1 MAKTVSRADVVWG
14 YAAQSLNMG
23 AGLMLLPV
31 ILRYLPPEDTAL
43 WFVFITLA
51 SLSQL
56 LEFGFQPT
64 LTRNAAYIYSG
75 ADAISADGL
84 PREVSHAGRV
94 NQQLLSDLIATSRS
108 IYRAIAALAG
118 VVLLGGGTWYI
129 STLLTPHQNHAQAL
143 SGWFAFALGYV
154 ANFYFGYFGGLL
166 QGRGDV
172 RLASKV
178 AVYSRGSL
186 VLIGT
191 ISVLCGF
198 GLLGLGLSSLVATAI
213 GRLLAMKYFETNEE
227 RARAK
232 EFPPSGTSSELVSV
246 LWRNARRLGAVHLG
260 AFLIQRGNILVGTS
274 LLGLNAVASY
284 SLTVTL
290 MMALVNVGMVVC
302 NVNMPYMSSLQITKD
317 VERLKDAYATSLA
330 AAVLV
335 FIFGGVFLL
344 FAGNWILAFV
354 EAKTVLVAPAVL
366 TVMLVAYLLEL
377 HHSVAANYITTSNS
391 IPFVKAALLSGGAI
405 LLFAAALAPQFGVWA
420 LVGSQALVQL
430 SYNNWKW
437 PLVVTQSLQSSVV
450 QILTR
455 GIELIFRRKHVVKD

>member
-1 MAKTVSRADVVWG
+1 MAKSVSQADVVWG
-14 YAAQSLNMG
+14 YAAQLLNMG

-43 WFVFITLA
+43 WFVFVTLA

-84 PREVSHAGRV
+84 PHEVTHPGRV

-129 STLLTPHQNHAQAL
+129 STLLTPQQNHAQAL

-154 ANFYFGYFGGLL
+154 GNFYFGYFGGLL

-172 RLASKV
+172 RLASKI

-213 GRLLAMKYFETNEE
+213 GRILAMKYFETNEE
-227 RARAK
+227 RARAS
-232 EFPPSGTSSELVSV
+232 EFPPSGTASELVSV
-246 LWRNARRLGAVHLG
+246 LWSNARRLGAVHLG
-260 AFLIQRGNILVGTS
+260 AFLIQRGNILVGTT

-290 MMALVNVGMVVC
+290 MMALVNGGMVVC

-330 AAVLV
+330 AAMLV

-344 FAGNWILAFV
+344 FAGNWILTFV

-366 TVMLVAYLLEL
+366 AVMLVAYLLEL

-405 LLFAAALAPQFGVWA
+405 LLLAAALASQLGVWA

-455 GIELIFRRKHVVKD
+455 GIELIFRRKHVA